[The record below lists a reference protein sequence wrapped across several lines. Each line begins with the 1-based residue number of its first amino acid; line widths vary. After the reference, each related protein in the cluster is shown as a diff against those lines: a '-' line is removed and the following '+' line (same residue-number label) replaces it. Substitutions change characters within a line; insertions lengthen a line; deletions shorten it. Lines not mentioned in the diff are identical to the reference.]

1 VLERKRDRG
10 YCSATE
16 TPIWHSQNL
25 AVRIDVH
32 ERFSTNPY
40 RWMLW
45 VFDHFDL
52 PEPCRI
58 LELGCGVGKLWVEN
72 ADRIRPTW
80 AISVSDFSAAML
92 AKTKASLAD
101 VHAAFEF
108 QQIDVEQIPF
118 GPQTF
123 DAVIANHML
132 YYARDADRA
141 IAEISRVLKP
151 GGRLYASTNGMK
163 HLKEIDDL
171 IVGFRG
177 GARPIASV
185 ITTFNLDTG
194 RDILAR
200 HFAHVYADKQANAL
214 HITDSEALTAFCL
227 SITRSA
233 IAEQSHSAFATYVAQ
248 HVQAH
253 GGTLHIEKD
262 AGLFIALKG

>member
-1 VLERKRDRG
+1 MDIAQQLAHQ
-10 YCSATE
+10 YSTS
-16 TPIWHSQNL
+16 HNL
-25 AVRIDVH
+25 ALRIDVH

-40 RWMLW
+40 RWMVW

-52 PEPCRI
+52 PESCRI

-80 AISVSDFSAAML
+80 AITVSDYSAAML
-92 AKTKASLAD
+92 EKTKASLAD
-101 VHAAFEF
+101 VQRVFDF
-108 QQIDVEQIPF
+108 QQVDVEQIPF
-118 GPQTF
+118 GSQTF

-132 YYARDADRA
+132 YYARDLDAA
-141 IAEISRVLKP
+141 IAEIARVLKP
-151 GGRLYASTNGMK
+151 AGKLYASTNGMR

-171 IVGFRG
+171 IVGFRSG
-177 GARPIASV
+177 DRPIASV

-200 HFAHVYADKQANAL
+200 HFAHVHTDKQVNAL
-214 HITDSEALTAFCL
+214 RISDPEALTAFCL
-227 SITRSA
+227 SITRAA
-233 IAEQSHSAFATYVAQ
+233 IPEQSHSAFASYVAQ

-262 AGLFIALKG
+262 GGLFVAIKG